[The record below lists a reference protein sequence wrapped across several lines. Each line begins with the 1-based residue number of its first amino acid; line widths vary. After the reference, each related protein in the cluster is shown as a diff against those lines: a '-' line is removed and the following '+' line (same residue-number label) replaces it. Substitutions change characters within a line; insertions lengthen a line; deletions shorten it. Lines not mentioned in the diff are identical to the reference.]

1 MRQRR
6 GLRSHLAA
14 VARWQRDDRG
24 SSTVEAVILFPVFLL
39 LIFAAVQ
46 AGVFFYGRSAAL
58 AAAQQG
64 LQAARVENGTT
75 DAATGAAQRF
85 LRSGG
90 SGGALLDNVTIS
102 PNRSADTATV
112 TVSGSVPSLIPGATF
127 TVTQSASGT
136 VERLTSP
143 STTGAGT

>member
-1 MRQRR
+1 MAPAAATR
-6 GLRSHLAA
+6 LR
-14 VARWQRDDRG
+14 DERG

-64 LQAARVENGTT
+64 LQAGRVENGTT
-75 DAATGAAQRF
+75 SAATDAAQRF
-85 LRSGG
+85 IHSRG
-90 SGGALLDNVTIS
+90 SGGALLNNVTITPS
-102 PNRSADTATV
+102 RTVDTTTV
-112 TVSGSVPSLIPGATF
+112 TVSGTVPSLIPGATF

-136 VERLTSP
+136 VERITTS
-143 STTGAGT
+143 GAGT